1 MKASQLILAFFY
13 SQKLTTTR
21 TFVYAD
27 NVNKGEIAMNKIPV
41 GPKLYVYP
49 LPTFLVGANV
59 NGKPNFMAVA
69 WGGVAN
75 SEPPMLSVAIRHHRY
90 TYPGI
95 KQNMTFSVNI
105 PSIDM
110 VKEMD
115 YCGIVSG
122 SQVDKSAACKFKVF
136 YGKLETAP
144 LIEQCPVNLEC
155 KVIHLLNLGT
165 HTLAIGQIEETY
177 VSEDCLTDGKADLS
191 KIKPITADIPARN
204 YYGYGDFIGKAF
216 SVGKDLQ

>member
-1 MKASQLILAFFY
+1 MK
-13 SQKLTTTR
+13 
-21 TFVYAD
+21 
-27 NVNKGEIAMNKIPV
+27 KIPV

-59 NGKPNFMAVA
+59 ANRPNFMAVA

-75 SEPPMLSVAIRHHRY
+75 SEPPMLSVAIRHRRH
-90 TYPGI
+90 TYLGI
-95 KQNMTFSVNI
+95 KHNLTFSVNI
-105 PSIDM
+105 PSTDL

-122 SQVDKSAACKFKVF
+122 SQVDKSATCNFKIF
-136 YGKLETAP
+136 YGKLKTAP

-165 HTLAIGQIEETY
+165 HTLVIGQIEETY
-177 VSEDCLTDGKADLS
+177 VSEDCLSDGKPDMN
-191 KIKPITADIPARN
+191 KIMPITADIPALN
-204 YYGYGDFIGKAF
+204 YHSQGDFIGKAF
-216 SVGKDLQ
+216 SIGKDLQ